1 MNKAIRLLRV
11 SYWTGAVADGFFAIA
26 LLFPKLWG
34 MALKIA
40 PFKPDLQHRMDM
52 AVGASLMFSWTVLL
66 LWADR
71 KPMERKGVL
80 LLTVFPALTCLAI
93 TGIAAVVTG
102 ANSFS
107 NMLPVFI
114 MQSSL
119 SSLFLVSYVLARR
132 AESVAGLKK
141 IVS

>member
-40 PFKPDLQHRMDM
+40 PFNPDLQHRTAM
-52 AVGASLMFSWTVLL
+52 AVGASLMFSWTALL

-80 LLTVFPALTCLAI
+80 LLTVFPALTCLAM

-102 ANSFS
+102 ANSLS

-114 MQSSL
+114 MQSAL
-119 SSLFLVSYVLARR
+119 ASLFLASYVYGRR
-132 AESVAGLKK
+132 AESDAGLK
-141 IVS
+141 